1 MSIPSANKVA
11 TPATVTANTTS
22 ATLLAANPRRRWAMI
37 CNSGANGLWLGFDA
51 AAVVGTGIFVP
62 ANGGSFVIEGEN
74 RWLGSITGITTAAT
88 SVVGL
93 MELK

>member
-1 MSIPSANKVA
+1 MSIPSANKIA
-11 TPATVTANTTS
+11 TAATVTAGVAS

-37 CNSGANGLWLGFDA
+37 CNSGANGVWLGFDG
-51 AAVVGTGIFVP
+51 AAVVGTGIYVAP
-62 ANGGSFVIEGEN
+62 NGGSFVIEGEN
-74 RWLGSITGITTAAT
+74 RWLGSITGITAAAT